1 MLAAMLS
8 TRNLIVNGGFSRQP
22 ADAAFGWHLAPDA
35 WRRIAVA
42 DADRNGIPHS
52 AYASVLAATETGSAA
67 RLSQEVAITNVATR
81 RFAVRLAARAAAKEL
96 GGGLIA
102 CVRSS
107 PGGETVCRMALRAAA
122 EWQRQRAA
130 FDVPEGATGL
140 TLEVALQDG
149 TPPGH
154 AVAITD
160 VRLVGLLRPLD
171 DIAIRFD
178 TSSDMQRAS
187 SRLRAFMLEDYLHL
201 IGCRTSINRGRDFDL
216 YVCQKVRP
224 WLRLAKARLARK
236 QVIFD
241 LDDNDLLIS
250 RWRAA
255 NTRGFA
261 RAADA
266 VSVGSEFLR
275 DMAAN
280 WNSRVFLLDN
290 PVDILDPDLMR
301 GDRPWQERLVW
312 FGMPENRWMLDRL
325 GLERPVTVITKG
337 GTVEYALK
345 SIDEQL
351 VASDLALLPV
361 SLNAETRAKNA
372 NRLVK
377 CVGLGLPFLASDTEE
392 HRRAARLL
400 RLPEDCLVTA
410 GQDWAARIDAVG
422 RDYARYRRM
431 LQDARARA
439 FALYGVER
447 IAADWLQFCAGPL
460 RAKAGP

>member
-1 MLAAMLS
+1 M
-8 TRNLIVNGGFSRQP
+8 
-22 ADAAFGWHLAPDA
+22 AFG
-35 WRRIAVA
+35 
-42 DADRNGIPHS
+42 
-52 AYASVLAATETGSAA
+52 
-67 RLSQEVAITNVATR
+67 
-81 RFAVRLAARAAAKEL
+81 AAAD
-96 GGGLIA
+96 
-102 CVRSS
+102 
-107 PGGETVCRMALRAAA
+107 
-122 EWQRQRAA
+122 WQRHRAA
-130 FDVPEGATGL
+130 FEVPEGAGRL
-140 TLEVALQDG
+140 TLDVALPDG

-154 AVAITD
+154 SVAITD
-160 VRLVGLLRPLD
+160 VRLVGLLRPVD

-178 TSSDMQRAS
+178 TSGDIWRPS

-201 IGCRTSINRGRDFDL
+201 LGCRTSINRGRAFDL

-224 WLRLAKARLARK
+224 WLNLVKARFARK
-236 QVIFD
+236 PVIFD

-250 RWRAA
+250 KWRAA

-275 DMAAN
+275 DMAEN
-280 WNSRVFLLDN
+280 WNSRIYLLDN
-290 PVDILDPDLMR
+290 PVDILDPDLTR
-301 GDRPWQERLVW
+301 GDRPWQDRLVW

-325 GLERPVTVITKG
+325 GLDRPVTAITRG
-337 GTVEYALK
+337 GAVEYALK

-361 SLNAETRAKNA
+361 SLNEETRAKNA

-392 HRRAARLL
+392 HRRALSIL
-400 RLPEDCLVTA
+400 RLPDDCLVA
-410 GQDWAARIDAVG
+410 AEQDWAARIDDV
-422 RDYARYRRM
+422 RRNYAHYRRM

-447 IAADWLQFCAGPL
+447 IAADWLQFCTGLL
-460 RAKAGP
+460 RANGGP